1 MPTDEVLKEM
11 AEALERLASHG
22 RVVLGISDE
31 AEEMVTWDFTPEQA
45 QELAASLRAAAADDD
60 LAEDE
65 DEA

>member
-1 MPTDEVLKEM
+1 MPTDEVLKEL

-45 QELAASLRAAAADDD
+45 HDLAASLRAAVA
-60 LAEDE
+60 DE
-65 DEA
+65 DLTEDQDEA